1 MPFQR
6 QKLIV
11 ARQNKLINTAAIIGI
26 LQQKVERFFTFCSMY
41 FIEIEKVI
49 YLLHQKLIIVRQNKL
64 TTAKQNKLITTRQN
78 KLMDGNIEAFVRFI
92 GRVMES
98 QLFS

>member
-1 MPFQR
+1 
-6 QKLIV
+6 
-11 ARQNKLINTAAIIGI
+11 
-26 LQQKVERFFTFCSMY
+26 MY
-41 FIEIEKVI
+41 F
-49 YLLHQKLIIVRQNKL
+49 LHQKLIVVRQNKL
-64 TTAKQNKLITTRQN
+64 TTAKQNKLITARQN

>member
-1 MPFQR
+1 MFFLH

-11 ARQNKLINTAAIIGI
+11 VRQNKLI
-26 LQQKVERFFTFCSMY
+26 
-41 FIEIEKVI
+41 
-49 YLLHQKLIIVRQNKL
+49 
-64 TTAKQNKLITTRQN
+64 TAKQNKLITARQN
-78 KLMDGNIEAFVRFI
+78 KLMEGNIEGFVRFI